1 MVVAVM
7 KIGKMGMVV
16 LNGWEGMEVGVVVYH
31 FWSLMMVMVQIV
43 VRMGVDMLHG
53 FMAVE
58 MGVSGLDQ

>member
-16 LNGWEGMEVGVVVYH
+16 LNGWVGMEVGVVVYH